1 MRFRRPV
8 VLLLGGM
15 LVASGIGCSAASAL
29 MGDYEPASSARQASA
44 DRMLAI
50 AQVFEQQGQLDKA
63 ESMYRGALKKNPQSV
78 EIRQRLA
85 AVQSQRQGD
94 GSGTAVV
101 HTTVPRQPVQVA
113 ANSVRP
119 GVAPALAARPAVP
132 TPAVK
137 PAQPVSVP
145 HTAPVRAVEQ
155 SPTVTPV
162 AEPAKVAAPVA
173 TAAVGAPAAVASAPV
188 AVAKPEPLPE
198 KVVSGAAS
206 ASAAANTAASVAEKV
221 AVPVRS
227 VSATNSEPVQL
238 DALLKA
244 ADAPE
249 ASSALLIQGL
259 HQGESNEAK
268 SLAATLLGECPSADT
283 TVRDALEELVAD
295 QKVSVDVLLA
305 ALDSQVQRGELTSAS
320 AERLIATAEK
330 GQPSEQVQ
338 AITMLRYFTAMD
350 SREGCLRCLES
361 CLSSASADVR
371 ATAALTLGDF
381 CPLSESQVTKLR
393 DMSEKDSSQEVRDA
407 AAATLKR
414 TDLTSQK

>member
-63 ESMYRGALKKNPQSV
+63 ETMYRGALKKNPQNAA
-78 EIRQRLA
+78 IRERLA
-85 AVQSQRQGD
+85 EVQSKRRGD

-101 HTTVPRQPVQVA
+101 RTAVPKQPSRPVASAAVPVA
-113 ANSVRP
+113 ALK
-119 GVAPALAARPAVP
+119 A
-132 TPAVK
+132 
-137 PAQPVSVP
+137 AQPVSAPSSAPESGPHATPTAVP
-145 HTAPVRAVEQ
+145 A
-155 SPTVTPV
+155 
-162 AEPAKVAAPVA
+162 AEPAKVAAPPAVAAVAAKSEAFTEQVA
-173 TAAVGAPAAVASAPV
+173 TARA
-188 AVAKPEPLPE
+188 
-198 KVVSGAAS
+198 
-206 ASAAANTAASVAEKV
+206 AEKA

-227 VSATNSEPVQL
+227 VSVTQAGPVTL

-249 ASSALLIQGL
+249 TSSALLIQAL
-259 HQGESNEAK
+259 QQGESNEAK
-268 SLAATLLGECPSADT
+268 SLAATLLGECPVADSG
-283 TVRDALEELVAD
+283 VKDALEKVVAD
-295 QKVSVDVLLA
+295 QTVAVDVLLA

-320 AERLIATAEK
+320 AERLSVVAEK
-330 GQPSEQVQ
+330 GQPGEQVQ

-350 SREGCLRCLES
+350 SRECCLRSLES
-361 CLSSASADVR
+361 CLSSASEDVR
-371 ATAALTLGDF
+371 ASAALTLGDF
-381 CPLSESQVTKLR
+381 CPLSESQLAKLR
-393 DMSEKDSSQEVRDA
+393 DLSEKDSSQDVRDA

-414 TDLTSQK
+414 AELTTEK